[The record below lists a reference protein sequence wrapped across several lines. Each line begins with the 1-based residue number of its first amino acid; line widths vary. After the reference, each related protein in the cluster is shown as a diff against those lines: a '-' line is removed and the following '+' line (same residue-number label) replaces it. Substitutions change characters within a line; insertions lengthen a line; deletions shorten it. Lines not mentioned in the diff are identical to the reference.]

1 MTEREVEVTT
11 PVMMAR
17 DGVEQRE
24 MVEREGNEFKKC
36 IKLQ

>member
-1 MTEREVEVTT
+1 MIEREMEVTT

-24 MVEREGNEFKKC
+24 MAEREKERN
-36 IKLQ
+36 